1 MSHTHMPAF
10 SGSVTR
16 LCREGLSPVV
26 FSPEVAAE
34 PEIPGNRTLL
44 GSFPGE
50 SPRGWGASDGGGS
63 PVGQTR
69 TRAPGGRCTAPRQ
82 QATGEGQVSWLSWE
96 RCAQALPALP
106 CALGPRLARPPGLC
120 HSQRLARP
128 PGLCRSQR
136 LAAPGLLQST
146 PGLLGSHCLHS
157 FSKCKNRP
165 LFSLSCISQLVLI
178 SI

>member
-1 MSHTHMPAF
+1 MSHTHTSAF
-10 SGSVTR
+10 SGSVAR

-69 TRAPGGRCTAPRQ
+69 TRAPGGAALPRGSRRRVRVRCPGCPGRGVPRERCARSALCPGTAPRPP
-82 QATGEGQVSWLSWE
+82 ARSVS
-96 RCAQALPALP
+96 LPAAQLP
-106 CALGPRLARPPGLC
+106 HVFFRA
-120 HSQRLARP
+120 H
-128 PGLCRSQR
+128 
-136 LAAPGLLQST
+136 
-146 PGLLGSHCLHS
+146 LGSWGHTA
-157 FSKCKNRP
+157 
-165 LFSLSCISQLVLI
+165 CIPSRNVKTGLVLVELYLPAGFD
-178 SI
+178 